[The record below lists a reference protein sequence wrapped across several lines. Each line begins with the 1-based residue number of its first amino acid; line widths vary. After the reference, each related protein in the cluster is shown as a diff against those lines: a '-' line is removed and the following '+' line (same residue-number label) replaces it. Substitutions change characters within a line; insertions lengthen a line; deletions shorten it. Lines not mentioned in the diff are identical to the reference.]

1 MKIKSLLVCGS
12 MAVLGAA
19 FTSCSKDIAFD
30 NDAYAAQKKGEY
42 EANFVKKYGQV
53 DPNKSWDLSS
63 MQPSHSLTP
72 HEFSTRAV
80 TRGDDS
86 FTKTV
91 TKGFVIEQKVLAWM
105 FKNIPAGK
113 NNSGMGNPFYMTV
126 PLNSFTVVPIFQGN
140 ARYYWQLW
148 MHVDGVEK
156 DIKVWEKGDNLGYRT
171 VAGGTLTPTGTEQ
184 AGVSRSAVE
193 VEAPAITF
201 SGLPQNAAMYFYLK
215 KWDSFSDYNN
225 DALKTQFTKLS
236 SMDQK
241 MLALKNCIKPA
252 AVPEGNI
259 VNIIGCEDAGDND
272 YEDLVFMVYGIP
284 TITEVEEMYETYTK
298 RYMVEDLGTTDDFDF
313 NDIVVDVSQET
324 KTVYTYEV
332 DENQRKHLKDTDGP
346 TLMRQWAEV
355 RAAGGTLDFTLKIGS
370 TLWTK
375 SEHLAPASQ
384 MRNTSGSINYN
395 AVLDRFIIEG
405 KDWNP
410 AANNITI
417 TVEGR
422 GINEGVQEIQFPK
435 RGEIPMII
443 AVDKEIRWMYERQG
457 VPGGTGTEGD
467 WWY

>member
-1 MKIKSLLVCGS
+1 
-12 MAVLGAA
+12 
-19 FTSCSKDIAFD
+19 
-30 NDAYAAQKKGEY
+30 
-42 EANFVKKYGQV
+42 
-53 DPNKSWDLSS
+53 
-63 MQPSHSLTP
+63 
-72 HEFSTRAV
+72 
-80 TRGDDS
+80 
-86 FTKTV
+86 
-91 TKGFVIEQKVLAWM
+91 
-105 FKNIPAGK
+105 
-113 NNSGMGNPFYMTV
+113 
-126 PLNSFTVVPIFQGN
+126 
-140 ARYYWQLW
+140 
-148 MHVDGVEK
+148 
-156 DIKVWEKGDNLGYRT
+156 
-171 VAGGTLTPTGTEQ
+171 
-184 AGVSRSAVE
+184 
-193 VEAPAITF
+193 
-201 SGLPQNAAMYFYLK
+201 
-215 KWDSFSDYNN
+215 
-225 DALKTQFTKLS
+225 
-236 SMDQK
+236 
-241 MLALKNCIKPA
+241 
-252 AVPEGNI
+252 
-259 VNIIGCEDAGDND
+259 
-272 YEDLVFMVYGIP
+272 MVYGTP

-405 KDWNP
+405 NDWNP

-457 VPGGTGTEGD
+457 VPGGTGAEGD